1 MFMPELCRICNTRRA
16 RRHCPGIGGDI
27 CSICCGDQREVNI
40 SCPLDCEYLREAR
53 LHEKTIDLDP
63 KSVPNQDIRLTEQF
77 IQDHNELV
85 VFCGF
90 TIADAALRT
99 PGAVDLD
106 VQNALEA
113 LIRTHRTLESG
124 LVYETRAQDRVAAS
138 VQELFERSL
147 TEFQDS
153 RSKEQGLSPYRNA
166 ELIGALVFLQRSAL
180 THSNGR
186 PKGRAYIDFLRERL
200 RIENAPE
207 PRSVAGS
214 VLVP

>member
-1 MFMPELCRICNTRRA
+1 MPELCRICNTRRA

-53 LHEKTIDLDP
+53 LHEKTVGIDP

-77 IQDHNELV
+77 LEDHNELI

-99 PGAVDLD
+99 AGAVDVD

-138 VQELFERSL
+138 IQELFERSL
-147 TEFQDS
+147 ADFQNS

-166 ELIGALVFLQRSAL
+166 ELIGALVFLQLSAIAL
-180 THSNGR
+180 SNGR
-186 PKGRAYIDFLRERL
+186 PKGRAYIDSLRARL
-200 RIENAPE
+200 GMTNVPQ
-207 PRSVAGS
+207 PGSVAGS
-214 VLVP
+214 VLVT